1 MPEGPARLER
11 SPRSSARAPR
21 TFDRPPDR
29 IIAVFL
35 VGGFIR
41 RDRLGG
47 SPAELKAGDCF
58 DVPTTTGQTV
68 NDVQHHPC
76 TESHTGEVILVT
88 EHPAAKGANA
98 PTDTDLTSYLIS
110 TCGPALTT
118 YVGPDTAKFDLGAF
132 SPTEDGWKDG
142 DRGVTCYLT
151 MLDESAM
158 TVSSRAK

>member
-1 MPEGPARLER
+1 MKILLRVG
-11 SPRSSARAPR
+11 
-21 TFDRPPDR
+21 

-35 VGGFIR
+35 VGGFIL

-47 SPAELKAGDCF
+47 SPAELKFGDCF
-58 DVPTTTGQTV
+58 DVPTTTAQTV

-88 EHPAAKGANA
+88 EHPAAKGANK
-98 PTDTDLTSYLIS
+98 PTDTVLTSYLMS
-110 TCGPALTT
+110 TCGVALNA
-118 YVGPDTAKFDLGAF
+118 YAGPDNAKFDLGAF
-132 SPTEDGWKDG
+132 SPTDDGWKNG

-158 TVSSRAK
+158 TVSFKAK